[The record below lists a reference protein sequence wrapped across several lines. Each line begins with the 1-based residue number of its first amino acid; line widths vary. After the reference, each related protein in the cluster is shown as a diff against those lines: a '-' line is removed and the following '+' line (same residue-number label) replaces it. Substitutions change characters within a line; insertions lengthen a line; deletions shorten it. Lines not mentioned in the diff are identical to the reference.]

1 MSKLLDERF
10 EFYADCECAQIWDLR
25 TGAIF
30 DAYAYDG
37 PITSMNFDSRRIVAA
52 AGEPVV
58 KVYDK
63 GDGRHWDIGD
73 AEGEEGLTPSLV
85 ERVRI
90 KDGFLVGGRKSG
102 EVGVW
107 TC

>member
-1 MSKLLDERF
+1 M
-10 EFYADCECAQIWDLR
+10 
-25 TGAIF
+25 
-30 DAYAYDG
+30 
-37 PITSMNFDSRRIVAA
+37 MFDSRRIVAA
-52 AGEPVV
+52 AGESVV

-63 GDGRHWDIGD
+63 GEGRHWDVGD
-73 AEGEEGLTPSLV
+73 IEGETTPAMI

-90 KDGFLVGGRKSG
+90 KDGFLVGGRRNG